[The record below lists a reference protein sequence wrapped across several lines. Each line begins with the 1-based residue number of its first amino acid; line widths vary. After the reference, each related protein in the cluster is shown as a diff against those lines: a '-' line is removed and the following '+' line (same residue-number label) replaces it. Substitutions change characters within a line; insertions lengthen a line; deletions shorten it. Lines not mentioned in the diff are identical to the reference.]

1 MNDFP
6 CEFISMHALSW
17 KSSHVRLICAN
28 VLIRCYSFNPRI
40 QLWKCYFR
48 QQKTKNAMQ
57 VILMQLVYEITWLV
71 IPNCDLN
78 MTICH
83 PYLFRFD
90 RFISK
95 YFLDDA
101 NDTFDDVIASWF
113 EIEIMKISY
122 RALTCSDSELQKLP
136 CTKISSVR

>member
-1 MNDFP
+1 MLTYWSDA
-6 CEFISMHALSW
+6 IL
-17 KSSHVRLICAN
+17 LI
-28 VLIRCYSFNPRI
+28 LEYSFENAI
-40 QLWKCYFR
+40 FVNK
-48 QQKTKNAMQ
+48 KTKNAMQ

-122 RALTCSDSELQKLP
+122 RALRGSDSELQNLV
-136 CTKISSVR
+136 CTQISSVR